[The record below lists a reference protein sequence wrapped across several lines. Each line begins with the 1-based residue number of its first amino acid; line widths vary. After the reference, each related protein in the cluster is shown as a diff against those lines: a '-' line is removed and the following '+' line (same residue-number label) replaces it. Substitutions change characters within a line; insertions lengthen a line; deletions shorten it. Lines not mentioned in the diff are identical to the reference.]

1 MFLSLSKFKTLK
13 RTSIF
18 WIIFLLV
25 ILFFAIGYQNKVMA
39 ASCADCSRCK
49 GARVYGNI
57 YDSNTGGRISGATV
71 TVTTTATSGT
81 QCPSTS
87 SSVHGW
93 CGPKSGSTTTNSS
106 GYYNF
111 ARVDGLYCF
120 VNCGWGY
127 SAPWRLSVSHPNYS
141 SNSTTFSPTNGS
153 QTVVNLSLT
162 PKSTPPPQ
170 ITCWSCN
177 TSNYTCSSHTYT
189 GTYCPS
195 GTYSSSFSCQSAC
208 QAPQSITCWSCNTS
222 NYTCSSQSYTGTY
235 CPSGTYSSSSSC
247 QSACQAPQSITC
259 WSCNTSNY
267 TCSSQSYSGTYCP
280 SGTYSSSSS
289 CQNNCQ
295 QSTITC
301 WSCNISNYTC
311 YSHTYSGTYCPSGT
325 YSSSSSCQNNC
336 QQSTITCWSC
346 NTSNYTCYSHTY
358 SGNYCPSG
366 TYSSSSSC
374 RDACEEST
382 IRCWS
387 CNTNNGTCSS
397 RTYSG
402 YYCPSGTYSSS
413 SSCRSAC
420 QPPPDSPVLNVSKTV
435 RNIADN
441 TTFQNSVSADPLE
454 RLEFKIKVSSTG
466 STRAKNV
473 IVKDTLPWQI
483 TYQNNLKINGVSS
496 AGNILTGLNL
506 GTVYPGYSKIITFE
520 AKVVSEDKFIY
531 GITTLTNT
539 AMAYSV
545 NTEDTDTAKIVVSRK
560 AVAGVATEVKTG
572 IIGGLLDY
580 FLFPLIIAFIMILVF
595 KNYLVL
601 LNEWFEKRKN
611 GAIEYRANK
620 SLKKVISRIKARERF

>member
-57 YDSNTGGRISGATV
+57 YDANTGGRISGATV

-87 SSVHGW
+87 SSAHGW

-111 ARVDGLYCF
+111 ARIDGLYCF

-195 GTYSSSFSCQSAC
+195 GTYSSS
-208 QAPQSITCWSCNTS
+208 
-222 NYTCSSQSYTGTY
+222 
-235 CPSGTYSSSSSC
+235 
-247 QSACQAPQSITC
+247 
-259 WSCNTSNY
+259 
-267 TCSSQSYSGTYCP
+267 
-280 SGTYSSSSS
+280 
-289 CQNNCQ
+289 
-295 QSTITC
+295 
-301 WSCNISNYTC
+301 
-311 YSHTYSGTYCPSGT
+311 
-325 YSSSSSCQNNC
+325 
-336 QQSTITCWSC
+336 
-346 NTSNYTCYSHTY
+346 
-358 SGNYCPSG
+358 
-366 TYSSSSSC
+366 
-374 RDACEEST
+374 
-382 IRCWS
+382 
-387 CNTNNGTCSS
+387 
-397 RTYSG
+397 
-402 YYCPSGTYSSS
+402 

-435 RNIADN
+435 RNITDN

-466 STRAKNV
+466 SIRAKNV

-572 IIGGLLDY
+572 IVGGLLDY

-595 KNYLVL
+595 KNYFIF

-620 SLKKVISRIKARERF
+620 DLKKVISRIKARERF